1 MNAEADRFVSVC
13 KPQFEALF
21 TRVNTLDEAVRGNGK
36 PGLNQRVRDLERCEG
51 LRGKLFWIAVG
62 LAVSVIGS
70 VVSALA
76 VAHVM
81 RQRPVDPATAAPAP
95 ALSATLD
102 PVKEVQR
109 P

>member
-1 MNAEADRFVSVC
+1 MDNIACRIIEIRADLDALKTRAEEFNRD
-13 KPQFEALF
+13 L
-21 TRVNTLDEAVRGNGK
+21 NGNGK